1 MPGWVYSEGK
11 ASAKLKFLS
20 KEDYK
25 GSRVLILGGGD
36 GALLKELLDLPSP
49 PSHVTMI
56 ELDEAVMVGCSSYM
70 GNICG
75 QNLDPEHRVGT
86 GHKVICGD
94 AIQFMEEAK
103 TRGENYFRILH
114 EISIVLC

>member
-1 MPGWVYSEGK
+1 M
-11 ASAKLKFLS
+11 KLLS

-70 GNICG
+70 EYVCG
-75 QNLDPEHRVGT
+75 QHLDPEHRIGT

-103 TRGENYFRILH
+103 DRGENYFRILH
-114 EISIVLC
+114 EMFVMLAWW

>member
-1 MPGWVYSEGK
+1 M
-11 ASAKLKFLS
+11 KLLS

-70 GNICG
+70 GSVCG
-75 QNLDPEHRVGT
+75 QHLDPKHRIGA

-94 AIQFMEEAK
+94 AIQFMEESKA
-103 TRGENYFRILH
+103 RGENYFRILH
-114 EISIVLC
+114 DMFIMLLLVKETF